1 MSIASYTP
9 IEKALEGPEQRT
21 ASRSAKSSSPSA
33 TTTPSTSRL
42 SPPPPSI
49 PEWMTRAQQRKRNDQ
64 QKRERSNANRRET
77 ECGTPV
83 SHVPAHSLRHLKIKN
98 IKETVSG
105 PEKPP
110 LVVMRVLGAVCLLL
124 GENPTWLVARQL
136 ILDDSRNLIPRL
148 ENLDASSV
156 TEKTL
161 ARLKRVIEHAGPSF
175 SADHFETLLGS
186 DPGAAAF
193 GPLCEFVSTAFEM
206 AQLIHE
212 EKWSKLGLSGEGGS
226 NAGGNDSGGSLNGG
240 SGGGA
245 PMFDSQSLG
254 DANMRAKA
262 KDAMKEQ
269 REVCGMVLFVV
280 FFSFLL
286 CISFEVT
293 EIVFISF
300 SYVFCFFFCFF
311 VFCLHFR
318 ISSFVSVVLS
328 CSIVLPT
335 TQHAGGSCQS

>member
-1 MSIASYTP
+1 
-9 IEKALEGPEQRT
+9 
-21 ASRSAKSSSPSA
+21 
-33 TTTPSTSRL
+33 
-42 SPPPPSI
+42 
-49 PEWMTRAQQRKRNDQ
+49 MTRAQQRKKNDQ
-64 QKRERSNANRRET
+64 KKRERSNANRRET

-105 PEKPP
+105 TEKPP

-136 ILDDSRNLIPRL
+136 VLDDSRNLIPRL

-226 NAGGNDSGGSLNGG
+226 NAGGNGNGGSLNGG

-262 KDAMKEQ
+262 KEAMKEQ
-269 REVCGMVLFVV
+269 REVCGMLLFVLL
-280 FFSFLL
+280 FSFLTL
-286 CISFEVT
+286 
-293 EIVFISF
+293 
-300 SYVFCFFFCFF
+300 Y
-311 VFCLHFR
+311 LK
-318 ISSFVSVVLS
+318 
-328 CSIVLPT
+328 
-335 TQHAGGSCQS
+335 